1 MFNPLHGA
9 VIRAPGMEPLK
20 IPLSVECATINDVSV
35 WEWAVS
41 AYDEGAEAA
50 EWFSTFLGCP
60 TRLVRFNEGANLCFL
75 QAFPFTWNWNI
86 LLDEIFCVTYG
97 EL

>member
-35 WEWAVS
+35 WEWAGS
-41 AYDEGAEAA
+41 AYDEGPEAA
-50 EWFSTFLGCP
+50 EWVFHFFGVPNST
-60 TRLVRFNEGANLCFL
+60 GAL
-75 QAFPFTWNWNI
+75 
-86 LLDEIFCVTYG
+86 
-97 EL
+97 

>member
-1 MFNPLHGA
+1 
-9 VIRAPGMEPLK
+9 MEPLK
-20 IPLSVECATINDVSV
+20 IPLCVECATINDVSV
-35 WEWAVS
+35 WEWAGS

-75 QAFPFTWNWNI
+75 QAFPFTWNI
-86 LLDEIFCVTYG
+86 LLDEVSALLMENFDVTISFNR
-97 EL
+97 LRN